1 MSLKFFNNLHTLEI
15 KLSKLEQKLRDTAEQ
30 HQHELNLLKRQIVL
44 SKQGAPILDW
54 AIISSYPYIDLS
66 PQQAYEQ
73 YMNPNVIYQVLDVT
87 SEDYQSAIEFD
98 NYIKIPF
105 NQLKEKIDEVQ
116 FSKGILL
123 VISEDGLN
131 SIRACEM
138 LAKLGVY
145 NCFNVSG
152 GYEYWPENRQT
163 KKSA

>member
-1 MSLKFFNNLHTLEI
+1 MDLKFFDNIHALEI
-15 KLSKLEQKLRDTAEQ
+15 KVAKLEQQLQLASEK

-87 SEDYQSAIEFD
+87 SDNYHSEVEFD

-105 NQLKEKIDEVQ
+105 HQLEEKIDEIK

-131 SIRACEM
+131 SIRACEK
-138 LAKLGVY
+138 LAKFGVY